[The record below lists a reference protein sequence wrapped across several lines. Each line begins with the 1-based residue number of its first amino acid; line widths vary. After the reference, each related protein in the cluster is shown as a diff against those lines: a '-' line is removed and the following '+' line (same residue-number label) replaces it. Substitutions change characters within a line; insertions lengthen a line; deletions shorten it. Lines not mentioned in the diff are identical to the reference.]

1 MNVRFFKSLSLFIF
15 FVKGVILVV
24 QAGKGN
30 YANIYKKNN
39 INIFNCMKRKY
50 DKKLSS
56 SVVNTNDKAL
66 YESSILK
73 YYYLLDKYK
82 KPNRKKIYGYI
93 SNVSRFPLEEER
105 KRKKL
110 EHMNKRNIYPC
121 YNYDAKDI
129 VILEGLE
136 AVRKRPGM
144 YIGNTDVKG
153 LHQILFEIIDNSVDE
168 YNNFECNTIKVVI
181 HKDDSVTIEDN
192 GRGIPCDV
200 HEKTKKSALETVLT
214 VLHSGAKF
222 FDDEMDDEIDNNM
235 NNTGNTNTSEKN
247 NRDNISNN
255 NNNNKRTKKNSK
267 ESAQKYKYSSGLH
280 GVGLSV
286 ANALSS
292 FMKVKVFRNNK
303 IYSIEL
309 EKGKVTKE
317 LTITNCP
324 INKRGTQIHYKPD
337 SSIFKSSTKHNSDLI
352 KNRIHQLAYLNEKLT
367 FYFYDERSENKNSI
381 YISKGNKS
389 NEIIKNKKK
398 NTSIDNENED
408 NKNNT
413 SNYVSNN
420 TLKDDV
426 SNENENM
433 SDNLVNKNIEITDYN
448 NLDFYNYEIIKHE
461 YGLNE
466 YITNITKNKTNL
478 FKDNDKIISI
488 SCYHK
493 NIYIDLRMK
502 WLSNQY
508 NENIISFVNN
518 VNTTDGGTHVDA
530 LKYAVSRCVNYN
542 IKKNEMIKNFV
553 NIPGEYI
560 REGLTAILSV
570 KMNNPE
576 FEGQTKTKL
585 GSHHLK
591 SILESVIFEKL
602 SEIFDF
608 EPNLLSSIYFKAL
621 QAKLSDEEAKA
632 ARDLIRSKNNQYSST
647 ILPGKLVDCISDDIS
662 RNEIFIVEGDSA
674 AGSAKQA
681 RNREIQA
688 ILPLKGKI
696 LNVEKIKNNK
706 RIFEN
711 SELKSLITAL
721 GLNVNYDNKN
731 LKNNNILSN
740 NKKGKNSK
748 KKSDLKNSR
757 FESTQ
762 NNNNILNKK
771 KDILVDNTL
780 RYGKVIIMTDADVD
794 GEHIRILLLT
804 FLYRFQKEIIENGNV
819 YVACPPLYKITYNK
833 FFDNSIKDIVT
844 KQFNVTTKQSKFII
858 HTYSDQEL
866 NNLLKLLDKDKIASE
881 QKNMQNKIKNKNMS
895 SNGEPLSE
903 YNEQSKTN
911 DIFVNEEGSTDSFID
926 DNVLF
931 NFSKKYEIQRFK
943 GLGEMM
949 ADQLWNT
956 TMDPTV
962 RKLIRVT
969 VNDAI
974 RANDLIF
981 SLMGEDSKLRKN
993 FILEN
998 TNSLSE

>member
-247 NRDNISNN
+247 NRDNISNNNNNNN

-981 SLMGEDSKLRKN
+981 SLMGEDSK
-993 FILEN
+993 
-998 TNSLSE
+998 